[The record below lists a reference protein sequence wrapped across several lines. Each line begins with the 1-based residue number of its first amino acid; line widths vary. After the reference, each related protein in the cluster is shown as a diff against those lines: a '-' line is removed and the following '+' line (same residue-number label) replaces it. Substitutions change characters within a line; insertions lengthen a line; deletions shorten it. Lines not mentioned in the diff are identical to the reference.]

1 MVKPQKTFQ
10 IIIKKHCLNKNTVYH
25 FQTDDLQWPFLGNS
39 NFSLVPIDLIFIS
52 QLFSINPINKALISP
67 LSLSLFSMFNM
78 KEQRKAKAIAMKLAY
93 LILLLLFYTL
103 GYLFACYS
111 SSSSSSLSQST
122 PSSSVVQLANLP
134 NQLDHFRVTTHC
146 ADRPVQPDLVRK
158 TILDRVFNST
168 SPYHNFPPPHVRL
181 LLRPKRIKG
190 WGSYGAVFEN
200 LIRKVKPRIIIEV
213 GTFLGASAIHMANL
227 TRQLGLQTQILC
239 IDDFRGWPGFR
250 DRFKDISMVNGD
262 VMLLYQFM
270 QNVVSVNF
278 TDSVLPV
285 PFSSGSVLDNLCEW
299 GIFGDLIEV
308 DAGHDFNSAWSD
320 INRAYRIL
328 RPGGVLFGHDYFT
341 AAADR
346 GVKRAVTL
354 FAQVH
359 GLKVRIDGQH
369 WVMDPA

>member
-1 MVKPQKTFQ
+1 M
-10 IIIKKHCLNKNTVYH
+10 I
-25 FQTDDLQWPFLGNS
+25 
-39 NFSLVPIDLIFIS
+39 
-52 QLFSINPINKALISP
+52 
-67 LSLSLFSMFNM
+67 
-78 KEQRKAKAIAMKLAY
+78 KEQRKAKAKAIAVKLAY
-93 LILLLLFYTL
+93 VILLLLTYTL
-103 GYLFACYS
+103 GYLVASY
-111 SSSSSSLSQST
+111 
-122 PSSSVVQLANLP
+122 PSSSPYPPLSHTSAPSIVQLANLP

-146 ADRPVQPDLVRK
+146 ADRPVQPGLVRQ

-168 SPYHNFPPPHVRL
+168 SPYQDFPPPHVRGR
-181 LLRPKRIKG
+181 LRPKRIKG
-190 WGSYGAVFEN
+190 WGSNGAVFEN
-200 LIRKVKPRIIIEV
+200 LIRKVKPRTIIEV

-250 DRFKDISMVNGD
+250 DRFRDISMVNGD
-262 VMLLYQFM
+262 VLLLHQFM

-285 PFSSGSVLDNLCEW
+285 PFSTGSVLDKLCEW

-354 FAQVH
+354 FARVH
-359 GLKVRIDGQH
+359 NLKIRIDGQH